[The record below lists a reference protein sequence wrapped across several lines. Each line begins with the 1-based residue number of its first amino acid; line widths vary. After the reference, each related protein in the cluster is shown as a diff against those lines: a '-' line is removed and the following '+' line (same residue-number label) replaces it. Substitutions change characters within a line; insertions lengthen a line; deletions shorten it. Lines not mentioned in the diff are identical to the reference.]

1 MCKNIC
7 IDEGHRFCPDSFGE
21 DVTYGRCCDIEELEC
36 QGEDLCSSDAP
47 ADSKSLKYWTCPHD
61 QDQCGATTRIPGSDG
76 YPDRISSKITSDLR
90 FGSICRYKLEFPNI
104 AAEYDRLLVSL
115 SRVANAEVTAV
126 QTLAFASNSFNET
139 TLEVGTDP
147 IMVPYPYSLYLT
159 VISNFT
165 DNAAEFT
172 IQYWFQDRNPE
183 ELTEEELANNGI
195 EVLP

>member
-1 MCKNIC
+1 M
-7 IDEGHRFCPDSFGE
+7 
-21 DVTYGRCCDIEELEC
+21 
-36 QGEDLCSSDAP
+36 
-47 ADSKSLKYWTCPHD
+47 
-61 QDQCGATTRIPGSDG
+61 
-76 YPDRISSKITSDLR
+76 
-90 FGSICRYKLEFPNI
+90 
-104 AAEYDRLLVSL
+104 SL

-172 IQYWFQDRNPE
+172 IQYWFEDRNPE